1 MLVLQLLDQEH
12 SQYPVVVVPSIL
24 QQEHHTPTTTPDPV
38 PKPPVPVSGDS
49 DREQNNRCY
58 VPSQTHTI
66 QTNIDPANNTEQTHT
81 SQTNIDP
88 ANNTEQTHIIQ
99 TPANNSE
106 QTHTSQ
112 TNIDPANNTEQTV
125 PNGEHA
131 EKHSGIK
138 KVTILNNHVISYLTF
153 CIIDFAF

>member
-12 SQYPVVVVPSIL
+12 SQYPVVVVPSIPR
-24 QQEHHTPTTTPDPV
+24 QEHHTPTTAPDLD
-38 PKPPVPVSGDS
+38 PKHPVPVSRDS
-49 DREQNNRCY
+49 DQEQNNRCY

-66 QTNIDPANNTEQTHT
+66 QTNIDPANN
-81 SQTNIDP
+81 
-88 ANNTEQTHIIQ
+88 
-99 TPANNSE
+99 SE

-112 TNIDPANNTEQTV
+112 TNIDPTNNSEQTV